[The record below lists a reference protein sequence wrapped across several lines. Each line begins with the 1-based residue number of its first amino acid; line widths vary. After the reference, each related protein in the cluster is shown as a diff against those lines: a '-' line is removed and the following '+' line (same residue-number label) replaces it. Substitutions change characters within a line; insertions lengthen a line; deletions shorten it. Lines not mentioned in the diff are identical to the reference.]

1 MKIKCLNKINWRPK
15 ELNPIF
21 IEKLIDNNH
30 YYDMK
35 IKCLNKI
42 NWRPKELNPIFIE
55 KLIDNALLIELHL
68 LHT

>member
-1 MKIKCLNKINWRPK
+1 
-15 ELNPIF
+15 
-21 IEKLIDNNH
+21 
-30 YYDMK
+30 MK